1 MLYALHEAAYR
12 TAAPL
17 RMAAA
22 FSRDFWRSPF
32 NPAAASTLGRTLY
45 ASADLTA
52 NLTRRYFKPA
62 WRIDRVEIDGR
73 EVQVRVET
81 AWSTPWVK
89 LRLFRRDPDDL
100 ARVRG
105 SADTPAVL
113 IVAPLSG
120 HFATLLRGTVQTFL
134 KDHDV
139 YVTDWANARDVP
151 IMDGRF
157 DFHDYV
163 DTIAGIL
170 RQIGRRAH
178 VVAVCQPG
186 PPALAAAALM
196 AEEGDPLRPA
206 SLTLMG
212 SPIDARLSPTVTNKL
227 AEERPFTWFQ
237 SNMIYTVP
245 PPYPGALRRVYP
257 GFVQLY
263 SFMSMN
269 AEAHQS
275 AHDRYFSDLV
285 RGDGDSADKH
295 REFYDEYL
303 SVLDLSEEF
312 YLQTVDIVFQRHLLP
327 TGTLIHRGRR
337 VAPEAM
343 TDIGLMT
350 VEGER
355 DDISGVGQTQAAHGL
370 CINTPAEMR
379 ELYVQPGVGHYGVF
393 NGRRFVEEI
402 YPRVRDFIARREAG
416 LREQGLSIET
426 PGLTQNN
433 EPVSKAT
440 RRRRAA

>member
-1 MLYALHEAAYR
+1 
-12 TAAPL
+12 
-17 RMAAA
+17 MAAEFA
-22 FSRDFWRSPF
+22 RDFWRSPF
-32 NPAAASTLGRTLY
+32 NPAAASSLGRTLS

-52 NLTRRYFKPA
+52 SLTRRYFRPA
-62 WRIDRVEIDGR
+62 WGLDETTINGHPVA
-73 EVQVRVET
+73 VQRDTVWR
-81 AWSTPWVK
+81 SPWVK
-89 LRLFRRDPDDL
+89 LRRFVRDPDDL
-100 ARVRG
+100 RRAG
-105 SADTPAVL
+105 APAEAPAVL

-134 KDHDV
+134 PDHDV

-151 IMDGRF
+151 IFEGRF

-163 DTIAGIL
+163 DAIIDMLGE
-170 RQIGRRAH
+170 IGRRAH

-196 AEEGDPLRPA
+196 AETEDPLRPA
-206 SLTLMG
+206 SITLMG
-212 SPIDARLSPTVTNKL
+212 SPIDARLSPTAANVL
-227 AEERPFTWFQ
+227 AETRPFTWFQ
-237 SNMIYTVP
+237 SRMIYTVP
-245 PPYPGALRRVYP
+245 PPYAGAMRRVYP

-275 AHDRYFSDLV
+275 AHWRYFADLV
-285 RGDGDSADKH
+285 KGDGDSAEKH
-295 REFYDEYL
+295 RDFYDEFL

-312 YLQTVDIVFQRHLLP
+312 YLQTVDEVFQRHLLP
-327 TGTLIHRGRR
+327 KGEMVHRGRR

-343 TDIGLMT
+343 TDIGVMT

-355 DDISGVGQTQAAHGL
+355 DDISGVGQTQAAHAI
-370 CINTPAEMR
+370 CVNVPDSMR

-402 YPRVRDFIARREAG
+402 YPRVRRFIG
-416 LREQGLSIET
+416 LREAQL
-426 PGLTQNN
+426 
-433 EPVSKAT
+433 
-440 RRRRAA
+440 